1 MSVITLTTGVPGC
14 GKTYVRAAR
23 FIVDHFLLDTD
34 GHYYTNFPLNIEE
47 IVTEVHSRQKILSK
61 FSTLFF
67 RKSNIH
73 DKDYYY
79 NRLHIIPDHILHAWR
94 SHVSGPW
101 EYFSNVDLKN
111 AHIAIDEIHN
121 FISKRDDTDKDFVKQ
136 WDDFLGE
143 IRHRGCTF
151 EGITQDID
159 QVSSVF
165 TGRCSLRLELIPCED
180 LRDPYFKIIM
190 SDWYNLKAAFTG
202 SFHKTVF
209 EVEKR
214 KQGSGRWVV
223 NHTRLFLIVPDYFR
237 FYRSY
242 EASLQDKLNGA
253 ESSEAP
259 LYEFQKRTKI
269 GLFFWFIR
277 KNFLNLFIRF
287 LFLFIFLWLCFFG
300 GFNFLIS
307 NYLNF
312 SSTIQK
318 SNSGASKNE
327 QPQKSVTTSSETS
340 SDPFSHFY
348 EKDLSS
354 FLPAL
359 FIESHNIVILRN
371 GTKIYKDFVFPPG
384 TLFQGQK
391 VVFISFVDRLYSLD
405 SGYVLRMRYIRPDS
419 SELKEK
425 KDK

>member
-1 MSVITLTTGVPGC
+1 MAVITLTTGVPGC

-34 GHYYTNFPLNIEE
+34 GHYYTNFPLNIDE
-47 IVTEVHSRQKILSK
+47 IINEVHSRQKILSK
-61 FSTLFF
+61 FSSFF
-67 RKSNIH
+67 LKKSVIH
-73 DKDYYY
+73 EKEYYQK
-79 NRLHIIPDHILHAWR
+79 RLHIIPDYVLQAWR
-94 SHVSGPW
+94 SHQSGPW
-101 EYFSNVDLKN
+101 EYFFSVDLKN

-121 FISKRDDTDKDFVKQ
+121 FISKRDDSDKDYVKQ

-214 KQGSGRWVV
+214 KNGSGRWKV
-223 NHTRLFLIVPDYFR
+223 NYTRRFLIIPDYFK
-237 FYRSY
+237 FYNSY
-242 EASLQDKLNGA
+242 EASLQDKANGITN
-253 ESSEAP
+253 SDAP

-277 KNFLNLFIRF
+277 KNFFNLFFRII
-287 LFLFIFLWLCFFG
+287 LILLFIWLCFFG
-300 GFNFLIS
+300 GFRYLITNYLSIS
-307 NYLNF
+307 N
-312 SSTIQK
+312 SISK
-318 SNSGASKNE
+318 SNTGVKKND
-327 QPQKSVTTSSETS
+327 PQVLPESSPEVSV
-340 SDPFSHFY
+340 DPFSDFY

-359 FIESHNIVILRN
+359 FIQSNKLVILRN
-371 GTKIYKDFVFPPG
+371 GTKIFQDFIFPPG
-384 TLFQGQK
+384 TILQGKK
-391 VVFISFVDRLYSLD
+391 VIHISFTDRFFILD
-405 SGYVLRMRYIRPDS
+405 SGHVLRMRYIRPEPS
-419 SELKEK
+419 SSKEE

>member
-1 MSVITLTTGVPGC
+1 MAVITLTTGVPGC

-34 GHYYTNFPLNIEE
+34 GHYYTNFPLNIDA
-47 IVTEVHSRQKILSK
+47 IINEVHSRQKILSK
-61 FSTLFF
+61 FSSFF
-67 RKSNIH
+67 LKKPVIY
-73 DKDYYY
+73 DKQHYVK
-79 NRLHIIPDHILHAWR
+79 RLHIIPDYVLQAWR
-94 SHVSGPW
+94 SHQSGPW
-101 EYFSNVDLKN
+101 EYFFSVDLKN

-121 FISKRDDTDKDFVKQ
+121 FISKRDDSDKDYVKQ

-180 LRDPYFKIIM
+180 LRDPYFKILM

-214 KQGSGRWVV
+214 KNGSGRWKV
-223 NHTRLFLIVPDYFR
+223 NHTRRFLIIPDYFK
-237 FYRSY
+237 FYNSY
-242 EASLQDKLNGA
+242 EASLQDKAHGISN
-253 ESSEAP
+253 SDAP

-277 KNFLNLFIRF
+277 KNFFNLFFRII
-287 LFLFIFLWLCFFG
+287 LIFLFIWLCFFG
-300 GFNFLIS
+300 GFRYFITNYLSIS
-307 NYLNF
+307 N
-312 SSTIQK
+312 SISK
-318 SNSGASKNE
+318 SNAGAKNDSQALPE
-327 QPQKSVTTSSETS
+327 STSEVSI
-340 SDPFSHFY
+340 DPFSDFY

-359 FIESHNIVILRN
+359 FIKSKELVILRN
-371 GTKIYKDFVFPPG
+371 GTKIFQDFTFPPG
-384 TLFQGQK
+384 TILQGKK
-391 VVFISFVDRLYSLD
+391 VVYISFTDRFFVLD
-405 SGYVLRMRYIRPDS
+405 SGHVLRMRYIRPES
-419 SELKEK
+419 KPSKEK